1 MQQTSYLYD
10 KVVDILKS
18 INRLEVSV
26 NDLDMK
32 LNFFA
37 FMGISLGLLARNEF
51 KSDMRAM
58 QKDTDAKA
66 LAKQQ
71 KDDAKEIA
79 KQQKDDAKEIA
90 RKQEEDAKEIARKQ
104 EEIAKEIAKQEE
116 DKAKEIAKQEE
127 DRAKSITGNIMFFVT
142 TAVALFPSIPSI
154 IKYFDI
160 FQ

>member
-58 QKDTDAKA
+58 QKDADAKA

-79 KQQKDDAKEIA
+79 KQ
-90 RKQEEDAKEIARKQ
+90 
-104 EEIAKEIAKQEE
+104 
-116 DKAKEIAKQEE
+116 EE
-127 DRAKSITGNIMFFVT
+127 DRAKSVTGNILFFVT